1 MISGSRMSKLNVVV
15 NQDSLTKGE
24 EQFEVALFVDE
35 EFNQLLTGQEVIIND
50 SSEDFKKQVFL
61 DPPSTIAFR
70 VNDSILPSP

>member
-1 MISGSRMSKLNVVV
+1 MISGSRMSKINVVV

-50 SSEDFKKQVFL
+50 TSEDFKQQVFL
-61 DPPSTIAFR
+61 DPSSTIAFR